1 MKPLTRRE
9 VRAWFDPIRRVFNEL
24 KTGEVESINDIAV
37 TRLDKDD
44 SYTPIVW
51 CIAGWLGC
59 LRRLFPDADL
69 SAMEKIH
76 KSIDNEGVAI
86 DDVDSALRLLNQ
98 CETMMIKIDRQA
110 VKDAVLTEQIQ
121 IEMDSQEI

>member
-9 VRAWFDPIRRVFNEL
+9 VRAWLDPIRRVFNEL

-44 SYTPIVW
+44 AYTHIVW
-51 CIAGWLGC
+51 CISGWLGC

-76 KSIDNEGVAI
+76 KSIDNEGVTI

-98 CETMMIKIDRQA
+98 CETMMINLDRQA

>member
-1 MKPLTRRE
+1 
-9 VRAWFDPIRRVFNEL
+9 
-24 KTGEVESINDIAV
+24 
-37 TRLDKDD
+37 
-44 SYTPIVW
+44 
-51 CIAGWLGC
+51 
-59 LRRLFPDADL
+59 
-69 SAMEKIH
+69 MEKIH
-76 KSIDNEGVAI
+76 KSIDNEGVTV